1 MARPKVLVL
10 DEPSVGLAPR
20 VVAEIMRA
28 LARLRD
34 EENLTI
40 LLIEQNAR
48 AAFTVADRVYV
59 MDRGRVLLE
68 GAPAELLNDERV
80 QHAYLGGGYGAGP
93 A

>member
-1 MARPKVLVL
+1 
-10 DEPSVGLAPR
+10 
-20 VVAEIMRA
+20 
-28 LARLRD
+28 
-34 EENLTI
+34 
-40 LLIEQNAR
+40 
-48 AAFTVADRVYV
+48 